1 MVTAKVADKIVAEV
15 RFKSVGKIYH
25 FDASEHSGLDVGDH
39 VIVKTRRGIQMAE
52 VAKISASSKAR
63 KDGTKLKKILRLAT
77 PRDLVLKQTWE
88 AKDPDAFVACK
99 RIATELKPSG
109 IKYHQAEYNFD
120 GSRLSFFYTVTEDE
134 YSGVGRMLSRLRK
147 TFPDCSVDMVKIGPR
162 DLAKLLGGIGAC
174 SGDLCCATFLTEF
187 SPVTIKMAQAQGI
200 SLNPEDIS
208 GMCGRLRCCLQ
219 YEYEQYV
226 DARKHLPKIKK
237 RVGTPHGAGK
247 VVGLKPLAD
256 IATVVVEGQQHDV
269 RREDIVPWKEYEA
282 LAAKAGSPCERHTS
296 GGCSCHTEKA

>member
-109 IKYHQAEYNFD
+109 IKYHQAEYNFE
-120 GSRLSFFYTVTEDE
+120 L
-134 YSGVGRMLSRLRK
+134 
-147 TFPDCSVDMVKIGPR
+147 I
-162 DLAKLLGGIGAC
+162 LA
-174 SGDLCCATFLTEF
+174 
-187 SPVTIKMAQAQGI
+187 P
-200 SLNPEDIS
+200 
-208 GMCGRLRCCLQ
+208 
-219 YEYEQYV
+219 
-226 DARKHLPKIKK
+226 
-237 RVGTPHGAGK
+237 
-247 VVGLKPLAD
+247 
-256 IATVVVEGQQHDV
+256 
-269 RREDIVPWKEYEA
+269 
-282 LAAKAGSPCERHTS
+282 
-296 GGCSCHTEKA
+296 